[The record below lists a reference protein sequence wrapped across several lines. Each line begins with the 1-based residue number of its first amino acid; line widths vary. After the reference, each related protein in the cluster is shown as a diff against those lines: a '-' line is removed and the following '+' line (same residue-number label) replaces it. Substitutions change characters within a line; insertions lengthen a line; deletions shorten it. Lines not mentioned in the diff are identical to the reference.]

1 MKTVLFVHQ
10 SAEMYGSDK
19 VLLSLVDGL
28 DRSRFR
34 AIVLL
39 PSDGPLRDEL
49 VALGIATHVVPIVK
63 VSRASFSP
71 KGLLQ
76 LPLQIRQSL
85 KAISRLVRPEEVSV
99 VHSNTLAV
107 LSGALWARR
116 YRIPHLWHVHEMIVH
131 PRIARR
137 LFPLFLRLWAD
148 RVVSNSIATEKL
160 LLEVEPALNPRSE
173 TIWNGMERAAQPN
186 PEAAAV
192 FRQSIALQPGELLVV
207 LMGRINRWK
216 GQNLLVD
223 AAIRLRA
230 EGVTGV
236 RYLIVG
242 SPPEGQEHF
251 LDALCEKISVSG
263 MGEVVT
269 VMGFQTDIWPI
280 WDAADIAVVPSTEP
294 EPFGMVALE
303 AMAAEKPVIAAGHGG
318 LLDIVVDGETGLL
331 FKPGDVGDF
340 ARCLAKLFNDPELR
354 RDMGAA
360 ACHRYQKTFSLGAY
374 VSGFERVY
382 SEMAEKTRS
391 SRR

>member
-1 MKTVLFVHQ
+1 MKTILFVHQ

-19 VLLSLVDGL
+19 VLLSLVEGL
-28 DRSRFR
+28 DRSHFR

-39 PSDGPLRDEL
+39 PSEGPLLDEL
-49 VALGIATHVVPIVK
+49 RARGITTHVVPIVK

-76 LPLQIRQSL
+76 LPFKILQSL
-85 KAISRLVRPEEVSV
+85 QAIGRLVRAEEVSV

-107 LSGALWARR
+107 LSGALWARWHH
-116 YRIPHLWHVHEMIVH
+116 IPHLWHVHEMIVH

-148 RVVSNSIATEKL
+148 RIVSNSIATERL
-160 LLEVEPALNPRSE
+160 LLEVEPALKPRSE
-173 TIWNGMERAAQPN
+173 IIWNGMDRVAPVN
-186 PEAAAV
+186 PAAALA
-192 FRQSIALQPGELLVV
+192 FRQSIGLNTDELLVV

-216 GQNLLVD
+216 GQTLLVD
-223 AAIRLRA
+223 AAKRLRDD
-230 EGVTGV
+230 GVTGI

-242 SPPEGQEHF
+242 SAPEGQEHF
-251 LDALCEKISVSG
+251 LDTLNEKIRTAG
-263 MGEVVT
+263 MDDAVT
-269 VMGFQTDIWPI
+269 VMGFRNDIWPI

-303 AMAAEKPVIAAGHGG
+303 AMAAERPVIAAGHGG

-331 FKPGDVGDF
+331 FTPGDAADF
-340 ARCLAKLFNDPELR
+340 ARCLKKLFDAPALR
-354 RDMGAA
+354 REMGVA
-360 ACHRYQKTFSLGAY
+360 ACQRYQNTFSLGAY

-382 SEMAEKTRS
+382 AEMAEKQRRTRG
-391 SRR
+391 

>member
-1 MKTVLFVHQ
+1 MKTILFVHQ

-19 VLLSLVDGL
+19 MLLSLVDGL

-49 VALGIATHVVPIVK
+49 SVRGITTHVVPVVK
-63 VSRASFSP
+63 VSRASLSP
-71 KGLLQ
+71 RGLLQ
-76 LPLQIRQSL
+76 LPFEIMRSL

-107 LSGALWARR
+107 LSGAFWTRR

-131 PRIARR
+131 PRIAKR

-148 RVVSNSIATEKL
+148 RVVSNSLATEKL
-160 LLEVEPALNPRSE
+160 LLEVVPVLKPRLE
-173 TIWNGMERAAQPN
+173 TIWNGMDRIAPVNPGAAY
-186 PEAAAV
+186 E
-192 FRQSIALQPGELLVV
+192 FRKSLSLQPGEQLVV
-207 LMGRINRWK
+207 LMGRINRLK

-223 AAIRLRA
+223 AAKRLRDD
-230 EGVTGV
+230 GVTGV

-242 SPPEGQEHF
+242 SAPKGQDHF
-251 LDALCEKISVSG
+251 LDALRENINASG
-263 MGEVVT
+263 MDDVVT
-269 VMGFQTDIWPI
+269 VMGFQSDIWPI

-294 EPFGMVALE
+294 ESFGMVALE
-303 AMAAEKPVIAAGHGG
+303 AMAASKPVIAAGHGG

-331 FKPGDVGDF
+331 FKPGDAGDF
-340 ARCLAKLFNDPELR
+340 ARCLAKLFKDPELCR
-354 RDMGAA
+354 SMGAA
-360 ACHRYQKTFSLGAY
+360 ACQRYQKSFSLRAY

-382 SEMAEKTRS
+382 SEMAGKTRS
-391 SRR
+391 TRR

>member
-1 MKTVLFVHQ
+1 MKTILFVHQ

-19 VLLSLVDGL
+19 VLLSLVEGL
-28 DRSRFR
+28 DPLKFR

-39 PSDGPLRDEL
+39 PSEGPLRDEL
-49 VALGIATHVVPIVK
+49 IARGIATHVVPIVK

-76 LPLQIRQSL
+76 LPFQIVQSL
-85 KAISRLVRPEEVSV
+85 QAISRLVRPDTVSV

-107 LSGALWARR
+107 LSGALWARFH
-116 YRIPHLWHVHEMIVH
+116 RIPHLWHVHEMIVH
-131 PRIARR
+131 PRIAKR

-148 RVVSNSIATEKL
+148 RIVSNSIATENL
-160 LLEVEPALNPRSE
+160 LLDVEPVLKPRSE

-186 PEAAAV
+186 PEATGV
-192 FRQSIALQPGELLVV
+192 FRQSIGLQPGELLVV

-223 AAIRLRA
+223 AARLLRA
-230 EGVTGV
+230 EGVSGV

-251 LDALCEKISVSG
+251 LDTLREKIRTSG
-263 MGEVVT
+263 MDDAVT
-269 VMGFQTDIWPI
+269 VMGFQNDIWPI
-280 WDAADIAVVPSTEP
+280 WDAADVAVVPSTEP

-318 LLDIVVDGETGLL
+318 LLDIVIDGETGLL
-331 FKPGDVGDF
+331 FKPGDAADF
-340 ARCLAKLFNDPELR
+340 ARCLATLLKDPVLR
-354 RDMGAA
+354 REIGTAA
-360 ACHRYQKTFSLGAY
+360 FQRYQATFSLGAY

-382 SEMAEKTRS
+382 SGMAGSGRQ
-391 SRR
+391 